1 MESLIIKT
9 MSKIAM
15 LIEGVINANK
25 VLIRAHKNLNG
36 FIKCVKF
43 LRTII
48 DSDYYWRRKI
58 WNLLWLF

>member
-36 FIKCVKF
+36 FIECVKF

-48 DSDYYWRRKI
+48 DSDYY
-58 WNLLWLF
+58 